1 MRRLNLI
8 LCAASL
14 ALVTSACT
22 PVTALQGYQAIDAK
36 PGDVK
41 VGDDSKQTV
50 RAKLGSPT
58 TVSTFEPNIWYYMN
72 QTTDQFGAYAPRTRV
87 RQIVAIAF
95 DKDSEKVTSVRNFDT
110 KDGRIISFNKRET
123 PTMGQQLSVL
133 DQLLSTLG
141 TNLLPRQED
150 DPGQRPGG
158 GIGP

>member
-14 ALVTSACT
+14 ALATAACT
-22 PVTALQGYQAIDAK
+22 PITTLQGYQPIDAK
-36 PGDVK
+36 PGDIK

-50 RAKLGSPT
+50 RTKLGSPT

-95 DKDSEKVTSVRNFDT
+95 DKDSEKVTAVRSFDT
-110 KDGRIISFNKRET
+110 KDGRVIAYNKRT
-123 PTMGQQLSVL
+123 TATMGEKLSPF

-141 TNLLPRQED
+141 TNLLPKPED

-158 GIGP
+158 GITP